1 MRQTSIYSFEE
12 EKTKRRGVPSPRPLP
27 VFFFLSVCKGNPLYL
42 SSKKKNGTFF
52 FSKPETRHLFFFLF
66 DVSSSGG
73 AAFSFYCF
81 ILRYHQ
87 GLFFSPFPPSYSVG
101 YLFSSVLP
109 SFFAWPRNDF
119 LFNPSYVYLFCSFLP
134 FRCLFVF
141 FLHSSFLLIFV
152 PTYTLLFFFFH
163 SLATKLSIAHL
174 FIYFFSRAL
183 QHSFP
188 YIPPIRER
196 CNA

>member
-27 VFFFLSVCKGNPLYL
+27 VFFFLSVCKRNPLYL
-42 SSKKKNGTFF
+42 SSKKKWYFF

-141 FLHSSFLLIFV
+141 FFFIQASCLFSFLH
-152 PTYTLLFFFFH
+152 TH
-163 SLATKLSIAHL
+163 
-174 FIYFFSRAL
+174 FSFSFSPAL
-183 QHSFP
+183 QPS
-188 YIPPIRER
+188 
-196 CNA
+196 